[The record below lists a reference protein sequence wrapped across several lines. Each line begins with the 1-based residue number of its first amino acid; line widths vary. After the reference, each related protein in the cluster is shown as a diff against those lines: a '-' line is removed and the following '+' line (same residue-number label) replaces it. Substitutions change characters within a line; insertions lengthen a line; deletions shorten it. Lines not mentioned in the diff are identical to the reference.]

1 MSRRSTED
9 DDGAEDAV
17 ETHQRGVNRDRRD
30 RVLEAVRELE
40 DRVAVL
46 GRGERRGGRPRARTT
61 TRARV
66 ARLGAA
72 FRDGPTAAVALRTA
86 LFFRRGRG
94 RDGREAKGG
103 DAEGGHVGGSRD
115 ECATASARDGR
126 G

>member
-46 GRGERRGGRPRARTT
+46 GRGERRGGDRE
-61 TRARV
+61 
-66 ARLGAA
+66 
-72 FRDGPTAAVALRTA
+72 
-86 LFFRRGRG
+86 RGR
-94 RDGREAKGG
+94 RR
-103 DAEGGHVGGSRD
+103 
-115 ECATASARDGR
+115 
-126 G
+126 